1 MAYVEG
7 QDFTIISDRKGTQ
20 NTSMALN
27 SLIVD
32 LSSPEF
38 TFADYE
44 KLKVRIQESNSNS
57 LLMPDFKVK
66 EALGATTSGV
76 IYTGSR
82 P

>member
-44 KLKVRIQESNSNS
+44 KLKVRIQESNSA
-57 LLMPDFKVK
+57 MPDFKVK